1 MKLPTCPVRDAHR
14 KRCRRSLCCSVFRRA
29 ANFSSKLSMDILLF
43 SQRLSKL
50 RAWLTVFTSTTQHH
64 RHIAMKRQY
73 THLPTARKMLQE
85 SNPHKEQHQEIHDK
99 VTRFSSTPLQKRSK
113 SRHHLSSQ
121 KPIAGRG
128 QISELKHST
137 QQHKSYSY
145 SMCIGCPGGN
155 LFVSV
160 PTSIHTLLRSK
171 SSTLVCSI
179 HQIYRRDARIV
190 SHAMQLN
197 KLQTTADTPSSLV
210 TV

>member
-1 MKLPTCPVRDAHR
+1 MPPQQVAHNNGLIRESSDFFSCFSVATIVTYNTFALTAHGICTAPFRDAHR

-137 QQHKSYSY
+137 QQHKSY
-145 SMCIGCPGGN
+145 
-155 LFVSV
+155 L
-160 PTSIHTLLRSK
+160 
-171 SSTLVCSI
+171 
-179 HQIYRRDARIV
+179 
-190 SHAMQLN
+190 
-197 KLQTTADTPSSLV
+197 
-210 TV
+210 